1 MIIGIILALVCF
13 IVIAIYFPEK
23 EKLYAYGYLGYLVIL
38 FGSGLVKDLYDAAKS
53 VIIDHNINI
62 TVATPKFYIV
72 VAIGI
77 VWLSLCSYMRKQ
89 VKYEED

>member
-1 MIIGIILALVCF
+1 MIIGVFLALACF
-13 IVIAIYFPEK
+13 IVVAIYFPEK
-23 EKLYAYGYLGYLVIL
+23 EKLYAYGYLGYLVML
-38 FGSGLVKDLYDAAKS
+38 VGSGLVKDLYDAAKS

-77 VWLSLCSYMRKQ
+77 VWLNLCSYMQKRL
-89 VKYEED
+89 